1 MSREQ
6 NLAVAQAVSLKP
18 IEDIA
23 ARLSLPP
30 EHLELYGRVK
40 AKVGLEALSDAA
52 SRPQG
57 KLILVSA
64 ITPTPAGEGKTTTT
78 IGLGQAL
85 ARLGKNAAVA
95 VREPSMGPVFG
106 VKGGGCGGGRSQVL
120 PMEDINLH
128 FTGDIHAVSSAHNLL
143 AAMLDNALFHGQTDC
158 DVRQIRWRRVMDMN
172 DRALRQIVLGLGG
185 RLMGVPREDG
195 FDITAASEIMAILS
209 LSSGPA
215 DLLERLSRIV
225 VGFTRRRQPVLAR
238 DVQAPNAMAIIL
250 KDALKPNLVQTVEGV
265 PAFVHGGPFA
275 NIAHGC
281 NSVLATR
288 MALSYADYVVTEAGF
303 GFDLG
308 GEKFLDIKCREA
320 GIWPSAVVLVA
331 TAKALKM
338 HGGTPVAEVTKPDLA
353 SLKAGM
359 DNLAKHAESI
369 RTYGLQPI
377 IAVNRFAADSPD
389 ELQLIV
395 DECQGLGVPAT
406 VIDVFGQGGEG
417 GPSPG
422 RGDCRSVSGRP
433 TAAALSVPLG
443 DADRGQDSDRC
454 PEDLRCRRHQP
465 AAPRP
470 DRSQTHRRS
479 RLQPLSGLH
488 GQDPDVAVRR
498 SQALR
503 PAARLHPVGARD
515 SAVGRGG
522 FLRAADR
529 RHADHAGPGRQAGRL
544 GHEDGRDRQD
554 FGHVLVQTPRPG
566 VCPQDA
572 MSNNIWQEKDAV

>member
-225 VGFTRRRQPVLAR
+225 VGFTRGRQPVLAR

-288 MALSYADYVVTEAGF
+288 LALSYADYVVTEAGF

-338 HGGTPVAEVTKPDLA
+338 HGGTPVAEVTRPDLA

-395 DECQGLGVPAT
+395 DECQGVGVPAT

-417 GPSPG
+417 GLALAETIVEACQADPPPRFLYPSEMPIEDKIRTVAQKIYG
-422 RGDCRSVSGRP
+422 AADISLLPRARTDLRRIDDLGYSHFPVCMAKTQMSLSDDPKRYGRP
-433 TAAALSVPLG
+433 RDFTLSVREIRLSAGAGFCVPLTGDMLTMPGLAAKPAALG
-443 DADRGQDSDRC
+443 MKMDATGRI
-454 PEDLRCRRHQP
+454 
-465 AAPRP
+465 
-470 DRSQTHRRS
+470 
-479 RLQPLSGLH
+479 SGM
-488 GQDPDVAVRR
+488 
-498 SQALR
+498 
-503 PAARLHPVGARD
+503 
-515 SAVGRGG
+515 
-522 FLRAADR
+522 F
-529 RHADHAGPGRQAGRL
+529 
-544 GHEDGRDRQD
+544 
-554 FGHVLVQTPRPG
+554 
-566 VCPQDA
+566 
-572 MSNNIWQEKDAV
+572 

>member
-1 MSREQ
+1 MSRDQ
-6 NLAVAQAVSLKP
+6 NLAVAQATTLKP

-23 ARLSLPP
+23 ARLSLPL

-40 AKVGLEALSDAA
+40 AKVALDALSTA
-52 SRPQG
+52 SARPPG

-85 ARLGKNAAVA
+85 TRMGKKAAVA

-143 AAMLDNALFHGQTDC
+143 AAMLDNALFHGQIEC
-158 DVRQIRWRRVMDMN
+158 DVRQIRWRRAMDMN

-209 LSSGPA
+209 LTSGPA
-215 DLLERLSRIV
+215 DLIERLARIV
-225 VGFTRRRQPVLAR
+225 VGFTRQGKAVVAS
-238 DVQAPNAMAIIL
+238 DVQAPDAMAIIL

-281 NSVLATR
+281 NSILATR
-288 MALSYADYVVTEAGF
+288 MALSHADYVVTEAGF

-338 HGGTPVAEVTKPDLA
+338 HGGTPVADVNKPDLA
-353 SLKAGM
+353 TLKQGIE
-359 DNLAKHAESI
+359 NLAKHAESI
-369 RTYGLQPI
+369 RAYGLQPI
-377 IAVNRFAADSPD
+377 IAVNRFANDTED
-389 ELQLIV
+389 ELRLIV
-395 DECQGLGVPAT
+395 DECQALGVQAT

-417 GPSPG
+417 GLALAEAIVEACQGDTPSPQFLYPLEMPIEDKIRTIAQKIYG
-422 RGDCRSVSGRP
+422 AADITLLPRARTDLRRIDDLGYNHFPICMAKTQMSLSDDPKRYGRP
-433 TAAALSVPLG
+433 RDFTLSVREIRLSAGAGFCVPLTG
-443 DADRGQDSDRC
+443 DMLTMPGLAAKPAAIGMKMDADGKI
-454 PEDLRCRRHQP
+454 
-465 AAPRP
+465 
-470 DRSQTHRRS
+470 
-479 RLQPLSGLH
+479 SGM
-488 GQDPDVAVRR
+488 
-498 SQALR
+498 
-503 PAARLHPVGARD
+503 
-515 SAVGRGG
+515 
-522 FLRAADR
+522 F
-529 RHADHAGPGRQAGRL
+529 
-544 GHEDGRDRQD
+544 
-554 FGHVLVQTPRPG
+554 
-566 VCPQDA
+566 
-572 MSNNIWQEKDAV
+572 

>member
-18 IEDIA
+18 IEEIA

-52 SRPQG
+52 ARPQG

-225 VGFTRRRQPVLAR
+225 VGFTRGRQPVLAR
-238 DVQAPNAMAIIL
+238 DVQAPDAMAIIL

-288 MALSYADYVVTEAGF
+288 LALSYADYVVTEAGF

-320 GIWPSAVVLVA
+320 NIWPSAVVLVA

-338 HGGTPVAEVTKPDLA
+338 HGGTPVAEVTKPDLT

-369 RTYGLQPI
+369 RTYGLQPL

-395 DECQGLGVPAT
+395 DECQALGVPAT

-417 GPSPG
+417 GLALAEAIVEACQDDPPPPRFLYPSDMPIEDKIRTVAQQIYG
-422 RGDCRSVSGRP
+422 AADISLLPRARTDLRRIDDLGYSHFPVCMAKTQMSLSDDPKRYGRP
-433 TAAALSVPLG
+433 RDFTLSVREIRLSAGAGFCVPLTGDMLTMPGLAAKPAALG
-443 DADRGQDSDRC
+443 MKMDATGRI
-454 PEDLRCRRHQP
+454 
-465 AAPRP
+465 
-470 DRSQTHRRS
+470 
-479 RLQPLSGLH
+479 SGM
-488 GQDPDVAVRR
+488 
-498 SQALR
+498 
-503 PAARLHPVGARD
+503 
-515 SAVGRGG
+515 
-522 FLRAADR
+522 F
-529 RHADHAGPGRQAGRL
+529 
-544 GHEDGRDRQD
+544 
-554 FGHVLVQTPRPG
+554 
-566 VCPQDA
+566 
-572 MSNNIWQEKDAV
+572 